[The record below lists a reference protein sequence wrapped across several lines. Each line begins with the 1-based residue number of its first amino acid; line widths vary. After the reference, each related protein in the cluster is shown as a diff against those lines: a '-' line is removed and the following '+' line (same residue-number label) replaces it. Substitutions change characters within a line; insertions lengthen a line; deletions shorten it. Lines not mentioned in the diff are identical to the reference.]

1 MFVDMYNITFVDM
14 MELKFVISILFTC
27 SFSSVYSIYRWIK
40 KGCQVIGFDN
50 TVLRLCLYMAFCE
63 DDEESLPY
71 DLIRRE
77 IPCSDL
83 RIQSTEQQ
91 WAPSEQNSRMR
102 ANLCA
107 YSQLR
112 RTPPS
117 RSIRKLSILTRP
129 MAALV
134 VPTN

>member
-40 KGCQVIGFDN
+40 KGCQVNGFDN
-50 TVLRLCLYMAFCE
+50 PVLRLCLYMAFCE

-77 IPCSDL
+77 ILCSDML
-83 RIQSTEQQ
+83 YRGGCGGLQSNRGC
-91 WAPSEQNSRMR
+91 W
-102 ANLCA
+102 
-107 YSQLR
+107 R
-112 RTPPS
+112 RNNEEE
-117 RSIRKLSILTRP
+117 LSIEDGVAPAMTANSYEP
-129 MAALV
+129 
-134 VPTN
+134 